1 MSVMDTVSEPA
12 QTEREKHIRSV
23 DVRQRT
29 QCRERVCFVCFS
41 KRDSASNRQHFRA
54 EREKKKQRQR
64 QFAHHAAA
72 QVTFLTAF
80 FQQSQC

>member
-23 DVRQRT
+23 DVRERT
-29 QCRERVCFVCFS
+29 QCKQRVCFVCFS
-41 KRDSASNRQHFRA
+41 